1 MGKSKEEEE
10 EEEEKEESRRRAER
24 PSNQACAGKM
34 NGNRIPLSYY
44 EQKLTV
50 KWAS

>member
-10 EEEEKEESRRRAER
+10 EEEEKEESRRRAKR
-24 PSNQACAGKM
+24 PSNQARAGKM

>member
-1 MGKSKEEEE
+1 MGKSKE

-24 PSNQACAGKM
+24 PSNQACARKM